1 MPFTIAISVLYNWT
15 RCPPAYHQPA
25 SDGSQSW
32 AMLGILNQCHNCIT
46 FETCGILS
54 PESARSFP
62 GVSLFLQDKGK
73 YRNVV
78 RQLCKHTA
86 QRWQRRHPWPLD
98 GRPAALWA
106 SADEGAWVRCGE
118 GGSLSFQCWYRSLA
132 VWKSEAQ
139 KSRTAC
145 IYSCAALASIY
156 IS

>member
-1 MPFTIAISVLYNWT
+1 MPFITAISVLYNWT

-25 SDGSQSW
+25 SDWSRSW
-32 AMLGILNQCHNCIT
+32 AMLGILNQCRNCIT

-54 PESARSFP
+54 PESAPSFP
-62 GVSLFLQDKGK
+62 SFRLFLQDKGK

-78 RQLCKHTA
+78 QQLCKHTA
-86 QRWQRRHPWPLD
+86 QRWQRCHTWPLN
-98 GRPAALWA
+98 GRPAAHWA
-106 SADEGAWVRCGE
+106 SADEGTWARCGE
-118 GGSLSFQCWYRSLA
+118 GGSLSGKCLYQSLA

-145 IYSCAALASIY
+145 IYSSAALASIY